1 VEWWADKAGV
11 IKFARARNV
20 WDLLRG
26 TRYRFQEFNRVL
38 AKDDPA
44 RGMLKVI
51 ADALRADLG
60 FTPRSVSGGAAAGPG
75 QMHKGGE
82 VVGDGGDE

>member
-1 VEWWADKAGV
+1 M
-11 IKFARARNV
+11 KFARARNV
-20 WDLLRG
+20 WDLLRR
-26 TRYRFQEFNRVL
+26 TRYRFEEFNRVL

-60 FTPRSVSGGAAAGPG
+60 FASEAGTGGAATTAGQTLKNG
-75 QMHKGGE
+75 GGVGGGE
-82 VVGDGGDE
+82 NA